1 MGFWRLM
8 FLMDLLIPLL
18 MIIYG
23 YVYSQRA
30 PKKINYFSGY
40 RTRRSMQNKE
50 TWDFAHRYFGRL
62 SLVFGLVLMPLTI
75 IAALTFRNT
84 DVETVGIMGTLLMTG
99 HIVFFIILIIPTE
112 IALKKN
118 FDKDGNRRTDR

>member
-1 MGFWRLM
+1 M

-99 HIVFFIILIIPTE
+99 QIVFFIILIIPTE

>member
-1 MGFWRLM
+1 M

-99 HIVFFIILIIPTE
+99 QIVFLIILIIPTE

>member
-99 HIVFFIILIIPTE
+99 QIVFFIILIIPTE
-112 IALKKN
+112 TALKKN

>member
-99 HIVFFIILIIPTE
+99 QIVFLIILIIPTE
-112 IALKKN
+112 IALKKK

>member
-18 MIIYG
+18 MFIYG

-99 HIVFFIILIIPTE
+99 QIVFFIILIIPTE

>member
-1 MGFWRLM
+1 
-8 FLMDLLIPLL
+8 MDLLIPLL

-99 HIVFFIILIIPTE
+99 QIVFLIILIIPTE

>member
-1 MGFWRLM
+1 MDFWRLM

-99 HIVFFIILIIPTE
+99 QIVFFIILIIPTE

>member
-75 IAALTFRNT
+75 IAAPTFRNT

-99 HIVFFIILIIPTE
+99 QIVFLIILIIPTE

>member
-62 SLVFGLVLMPLTI
+62 SLVFGLILMPLTI

-99 HIVFFIILIIPTE
+99 QIVFFIILIIPTE

>member
-30 PKKINYFSGY
+30 PKKINYISGY

-99 HIVFFIILIIPTE
+99 QIVFFIILIIPTE

>member
-1 MGFWRLM
+1 
-8 FLMDLLIPLL
+8 
-18 MIIYG
+18 
-23 YVYSQRA
+23 
-30 PKKINYFSGY
+30 
-40 RTRRSMQNKE
+40 
-50 TWDFAHRYFGRL
+50 
-62 SLVFGLVLMPLTI
+62 MPLTI

-99 HIVFFIILIIPTE
+99 QIVFFIILIIPTE

>member
-30 PKKINYFSGY
+30 PKKINTSGY
-40 RTRRSMQNKE
+40 RTEDPCKTKKHGISPTVISAGFRSFS
-50 TWDFAHRYFGRL
+50 DLF
-62 SLVFGLVLMPLTI
+62 
-75 IAALTFRNT
+75 
-84 DVETVGIMGTLLMTG
+84 
-99 HIVFFIILIIPTE
+99 
-112 IALKKN
+112 
-118 FDKDGNRRTDR
+118 

>member
-75 IAALTFRNT
+75 IAALTFRNK

-99 HIVFFIILIIPTE
+99 QIVFLIILIIPTE

>member
-84 DVETVGIMGTLLMTG
+84 DVEKVGIMGTLLMTG
-99 HIVFFIILIIPTE
+99 QIVFFIILIIPTE

>member
-99 HIVFFIILIIPTE
+99 QIVFLIILIIPTE

-118 FDKDGNRRTDR
+118 YDKDGNRRTDR

>member
-50 TWDFAHRYFGRL
+50 TWNFAHRYFGRL

-99 HIVFFIILIIPTE
+99 QIVFFIILIIPTE

>member
-99 HIVFFIILIIPTE
+99 QIVFLIILIIPTE
-112 IALKKN
+112 IALKKK
-118 FDKDGNRRTDR
+118 FDKDGNRRTGR

>member
-99 HIVFFIILIIPTE
+99 QIVFFIILIIPTE

>member
-99 HIVFFIILIIPTE
+99 QIVFLIILIIPTE

>member
-99 HIVFFIILIIPTE
+99 QIVFLIILIILTE

>member
-99 HIVFFIILIIPTE
+99 QIVFFIILIIPAE